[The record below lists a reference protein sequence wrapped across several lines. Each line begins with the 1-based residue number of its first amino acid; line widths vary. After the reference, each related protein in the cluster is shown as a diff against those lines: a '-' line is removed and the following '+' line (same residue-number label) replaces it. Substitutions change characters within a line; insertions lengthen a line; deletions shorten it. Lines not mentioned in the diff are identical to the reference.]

1 MEDLS
6 LHILDV
12 AENSIRAQ
20 AKKITIKIQE
30 NRSKDLLSLDICD
43 NGEGM
48 DQKTLQKAV
57 DPFFST
63 QKSRRFGLGL
73 SLLSQAAQMA
83 NGHFSIQSQPGK
95 GTKLRATFQI
105 SHLDTKP
112 LGNIPETLT
121 TLMMGHPEV
130 DFQYEHKINHSKY
143 SLDTQNIKSQLK
155 EIPLN
160 SPKVLNKIKKNIK
173 EELDNLRRQK

>member
-20 AKKITIKIQE
+20 AKSITIKIEE
-30 NRSKDLLSLDICD
+30 NKAKDLLSLDIID
-43 NGEGM
+43 DGEGM
-48 DQKTLQKAV
+48 NQSTLQRAV
-57 DPFFST
+57 DPFFTT

-73 SLLSQAAQMA
+73 SLLAQAAQMA
-83 NGHFSIQSQPGK
+83 NGDFSIQSQPGE
-95 GTKLRATFQI
+95 GTKLKATFQF

-121 TLMMGHPEV
+121 TLIMGHPEV
-130 DFQYEHKINHSKY
+130 DFQYIHKINHSKY
-143 SLDTQNIKSQLK
+143 RLDTQNIKSQLNG
-155 EIPLN
+155 IPIN
-160 SPKVLNKIKKNIK
+160 SPKVINKIKKNMK